1 MGTFRTAPSCP
12 RRCLRAVRGGG
23 ATRQRARRAATCWRR
38 VGNAF
43 MMKSSAGAWRALT
56 ACTLTLCVV
65 VFALYTAA
73 PDPRAGAAPRREA
86 TAEWRVDANAAAQCP
101 GVQRVAGAA
110 LAQWAAGD
118 APAVLELGDEGTR
131 NARLRA
137 MTRRERLLR
146 ERGQAEVKLA
156 SSDTYSSQSVRNAR
170 RGLCSAAESLS
181 YGNAYGVPRRR
192 TAT

>member
-1 MGTFRTAPSCP
+1 M
-12 RRCLRAVRGGG
+12 
-23 ATRQRARRAATCWRR
+23 
-38 VGNAF
+38 
-43 MMKSSAGAWRALT
+43 
-56 ACTLTLCVV
+56 
-65 VFALYTAA
+65 
-73 PDPRAGAAPRREA
+73 
-86 TAEWRVDANAAAQCP
+86 
-101 GVQRVAGAA
+101 
-110 LAQWAAGD
+110 
-118 APAVLELGDEGTR
+118 LELGGEGTR